1 MLTDGIISDMAQTKE
16 AIVNVSFKL
25 NCILTI
31 LPPACTVS
39 HAVVHVIFIYIALHG
54 YWQCCNAISQFFDKS
69 TDIAAHVN
77 LI

>member
-16 AIVNVSFKL
+16 AIVNVSLFKL

-39 HAVVHVIFIYIALHG
+39 HAVVHVIFIYIASWLL
-54 YWQCCNAISQFFDKS
+54 A
-69 TDIAAHVN
+69 V
-77 LI
+77 L